1 MYFKVVIEL
10 KFIHQIAVSPI
21 QLESSTHLY
30 LKRIISELFTMC
42 NLLIWVI
49 RARSRKNRR
58 VSVPIRSP
66 AFSFSRHLFGQC
78 FYFSDMSINSVSTRD
93 LKVIFQSYS
102 N

>member
-1 MYFKVVIEL
+1 MVIEL

-49 RARSRKNRR
+49 RARSRKNSR
-58 VSVPIRSP
+58 VSVQIRSP
-66 AFSFSRHLFGQC
+66 AHVFVFATFVWPVFLFFGYVNKQC
-78 FYFSDMSINSVSTRD
+78 FHT
-93 LKVIFQSYS
+93 
-102 N
+102 